1 MLEKI
6 FSFRK
11 KKEQKPQV
19 LGYIGNITSNRVSGW
34 AYLRNIKKPA
44 EATLY
49 INGEL
54 IEQTTAE
61 LYRKDLKENGQH
73 LTGQCGY
80 VFVLDKEYDVEYL
93 KNNVKVVVEEVE
105 LQRSAIS
112 FLNLESDNLG
122 DIKDH
127 YFFIHIPK
135 TAGTSFR
142 KMLYEHF
149 PQSCVFPNHADI
161 RRNSGRYPTIDA
173 LAEKSKEKQAKIRL
187 LAGHYTHNTS
197 KVFPNDCKKML
208 FLREPYE
215 RAISNLFHLKKFGEN
230 FKNSSYEEVFE
241 KSFTNLDNLQVRYL
255 SNAIRKQKLDRADLE
270 LAKENLRNCH
280 LVGITEK
287 FNESIEIAE
296 KLFDWDFSKNRI
308 DNVNKGKDVSVL
320 SADVLHKLKIHNEL
334 DQELYAYGLELFEE
348 CYRNPFVYI
357 TKMEERLQAK
367 ATPVAPVVTPTPT
380 ITPVNAPATS
390 ASTNSNIANTEKK
403 ATQPAKPKPPVPDFL
418 KGVVE
423 ATEQTNSFIGKVND
437 SKVALVKQPI
447 KVGGKELKL
456 QGWAIDKPKNQLA
469 SDVYI
474 CKNDKEYFK
483 VNYGLPRK
491 DIIKHFENEGFLN
504 SGFQVKIPIENWEEG
519 KFNMHLLVVAH
530 DKKSF
535 YRNTKNVQVEYD
547 KSHIEPVEPVKEV
560 AKAPKTSKTSK
571 ADKVNKAK
579 ADKVGVGKG
588 AGVKETKQGNA
599 KNNKN
604 QAKGKRQKEQ
614 GQKANKQRPSDGRAK
629 GDFSKPAFLDA
640 TTHNTEK
647 TEHNLAN
654 INGKKIAGL
663 PQPIAIKQNKIIF
676 KGWGID
682 ITNQLPASD
691 IYIVVDGQKYFRTS
705 YGQERKQVLK
715 KFKNKAL
722 LKSGFQTSFP
732 TNILGKGYHSVGVLI
747 VSNDRKS
754 YYTSSS
760 RIVIDIP

>member
-6 FSFRK
+6 FGFRS

-49 INGEL
+49 IGGEL

-93 KNNVKVVVEEVE
+93 RNNVKVVVEEVE

-173 LAEKSKEKQAKIRL
+173 LAEKNKEKQAKIRL

-280 LVGITEK
+280 LVGITER

-357 TKMEERLQAK
+357 TKMEERLKAQ
-367 ATPVAPVVTPTPT
+367 ATPDVPVATSTKMS
-380 ITPVNAPATS
+380 VNAPATS
-390 ASTNSNIANTEKK
+390 NSTNSNIANTGKK
-403 ATQPAKPKPPVPDFL
+403 AIQPAKPKPPVPDFL

-423 ATEQTNSFIGKVND
+423 ATEQTNSFIGKVNNN
-437 SKVALVKQPI
+437 KVALVKQPI

-456 QGWAIDKPKNQLA
+456 QGWAIDKPNNQLA
-469 SDVYI
+469 NDVYI

-547 KSHIEPVEPVKEV
+547 KSHIEEV
-560 AKAPKTSKTSK
+560 SDKVVSKVSNDAPK
-571 ADKVNKAK
+571 AK
-579 ADKVGVGKG
+579 L
-588 AGVKETKQGNA
+588 TKNTK
-599 KNNKN
+599 KNLKLKD
-604 QAKGKRQKEQ
+604 QAKP
-614 GQKANKQRPSDGRAK
+614 KAASKKRPSDGRAK

-647 TEHNLAN
+647 TEHDLAN
-654 INGKKIAGL
+654 INGKKIADL

-715 KFKNKAL
+715 RFKNKAL
-722 LKSGFQTSFP
+722 LNSGFQTSFP
-732 TNILGKGYHSVGVLI
+732 TQLLSKGYHSVGVLI
-747 VSNDRKS
+747 VSNDRQS
-754 YYTSSS
+754 YYTSSK
-760 RIVIDIP
+760 RVVIDIP